1 MRKTKLDKTLEDLGC
16 FRMKSITL
24 DKTWCLYDSNT
35 KGFLAKFTIDRVGK
49 LWFNGVAYKNASEL
63 LEAVSKY
70 NSTLY
75 FPSDT
80 YNPDYRKEAVDEM
93 RLHATMRES
102 GLKMSKLGGYS
113 KSGAYE
119 LVDDMGA
126 KFATVRSGVAENRS
140 FANLVLSENSWI
152 PLKDDTAP
160 LDEDSCKAIKSY
172 LAATYMYHISVLVNA
187 MGEMGELSR
196 LDDIKVKTLDPKR
209 LTVETSSA
217 KDTIVRMLEDTLSR
231 LK

>member
-1 MRKTKLDKTLEDLGC
+1 MRKTKLDKELEDIGC
-16 FRMKSITL
+16 FRLKSATI
-24 DKTWCLYDSNT
+24 DKTWCLYDSKT
-35 KGFLAKFTIDRVGK
+35 KAFLAKFTVDRVGK
-49 LWFNGVAYKNASEL
+49 IWFNGVAHKNASDL

-70 NSTLY
+70 NSSLY

-80 YNPDYRKEAVDEM
+80 YNPDYSKEAVDEM
-93 RLHATMRES
+93 RLHDTMIES
-102 GLKMSKLGGYS
+102 GLKMSTNGIYGKPGT
-113 KSGAYE
+113 YE

-140 FANLVLSENSWI
+140 FADLVLSENSWI
-152 PLKDDTAP
+152 PLKEDNTP

-172 LAATYMYHISVLVNA
+172 LAATYVYHISVLVNA
-187 MGEMGELSR
+187 MSEMGELSR